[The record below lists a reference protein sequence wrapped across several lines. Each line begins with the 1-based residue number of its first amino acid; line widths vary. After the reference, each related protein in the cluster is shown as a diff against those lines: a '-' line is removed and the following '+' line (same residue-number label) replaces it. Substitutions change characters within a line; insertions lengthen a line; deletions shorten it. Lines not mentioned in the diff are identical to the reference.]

1 VLTRPEITQNL
12 HSGSEYLSKLRQV
25 GKAESL
31 DSGLPEKH
39 KCLPKLIRKPAAA
52 TKTDRFEYQPKED
65 GNVFEWIL
73 YSALTKRHLRR
84 LERDAFEKAA
94 AKSKELDK
102 AKVED

>member
-1 VLTRPEITQNL
+1 MLTRPEITQNL

-31 DSGLPEKH
+31 DSGLPEKP

-52 TKTDRFEYQPKED
+52 TKTDRFEYQPKDD

-94 AKSKELDK
+94 AKSKELDQ